1 MTCSYK
7 ARGGAVLTINGE
19 DVYLKYLFLQETCKM
34 QDIIAIRYV
43 APSIWKNGSICIL
56 TRQQQ
61 LAAQNGNLKEPM
73 TYNLFF
79 TKKNSA
85 EFEALFQELLREL
98 RMCHNAEGV
107 CRDSWWAWD

>member
-7 ARGGAVLTINGE
+7 ARGGAVLTINCE

-43 APSIWKNGSICIL
+43 APSIRKNGSICIL
-56 TRQQQ
+56 TRQQK

-73 TYNLFF
+73 TYNSVF

-85 EFEALFQELLREL
+85 EFESLFQELLREL

-107 CRDSWWAWD
+107 CRDSWWAWE